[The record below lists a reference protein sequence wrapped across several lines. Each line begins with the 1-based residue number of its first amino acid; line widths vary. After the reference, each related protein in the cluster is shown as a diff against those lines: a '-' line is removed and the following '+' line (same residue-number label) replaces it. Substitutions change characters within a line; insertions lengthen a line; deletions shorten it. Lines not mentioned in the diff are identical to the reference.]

1 MEKTHKGE
9 SKKRESGERDWK
21 KTVLRACVLTGEIQ
35 KKNADKSPSVPG
47 IPGVVCVW
55 ENSQADKVDGRLP
68 WWSSG

>member
-1 MEKTHKGE
+1 M
-9 SKKRESGERDWK
+9 
-21 KTVLRACVLTGEIQ
+21 LRACVLTGEIQ

-68 WWSSG
+68 WLSSG